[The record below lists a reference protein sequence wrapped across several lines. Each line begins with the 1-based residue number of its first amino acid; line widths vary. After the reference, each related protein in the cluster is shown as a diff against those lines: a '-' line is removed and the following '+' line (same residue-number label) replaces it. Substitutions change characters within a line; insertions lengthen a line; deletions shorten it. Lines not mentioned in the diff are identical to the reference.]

1 MKKAEVQVK
10 GSMIKSFSLMQ
21 KSMDLISWHI
31 HLIAKL

>member
-10 GSMIKSFSLMQ
+10 ESIKNSLSLMQ
-21 KSMDLISWHI
+21 KSMDLITWHI